1 MTGSPAFGF
10 VSARRLR
17 IHEEVDPGHVG
28 FLEQSIRRDGVL
40 YEPIWVARLD
50 GFDVILNG
58 HHRFHALVRLG
69 ARKIPAFVFDY
80 GDSVIKLDRWGEGP
94 PVTKEEVVRRARLGT
109 PFPPKTTR
117 HTVLVDL
124 PKRPTRLEEL
134 LGRPPGRPSG
144 VPGPSESARDD
155 SHRNVVPPSAGQGP
169 DGGDWNMSR
178 PSKGNPVSLPHG
190 LEDD

>member
-10 VSARRLR
+10 VSVRRLR

-28 FLEQSIRRDGVL
+28 FLERSIRGDGVL

-69 ARKIPAFVFDY
+69 AWKIPAFVFDY
-80 GDSVIKLDRWGEGP
+80 RDSVIKLDCWGKGP

-134 LGRPPGRPSG
+134 LGRPPGRPS
-144 VPGPSESARDD
+144 ESALDD
-155 SHRNVVPPSAGQGP
+155 SHRNVVLTSAGQGP
-169 DGGDWNMSR
+169 EGGDRDIFRS
-178 PSKGNPVSLPHG
+178 SKGNPVSLPHG
-190 LEDD
+190 LEND